1 MFLKKAIMYP
11 LLFDDLSLDVVFGD
25 TPGIQQLSLNLS
37 NESRDF
43 VYPGRNN
50 SRGSMFIGLAVL
62 PWYPHADPQLIPSFS
77 ANMDNPIFLNGIPMV
92 YH

>member
-1 MFLKKAIMYP
+1 MGSQTVMFFFQEHDDKPSNSGIHMFLKKAIMYP

-62 PWYPHADPQLIPSFS
+62 P
-77 ANMDNPIFLNGIPMV
+77 
-92 YH
+92 